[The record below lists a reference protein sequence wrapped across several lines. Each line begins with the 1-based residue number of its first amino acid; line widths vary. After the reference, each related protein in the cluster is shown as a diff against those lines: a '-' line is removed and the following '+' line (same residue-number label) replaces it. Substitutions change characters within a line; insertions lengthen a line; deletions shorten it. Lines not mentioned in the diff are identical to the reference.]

1 LILVVDD
8 IPENR
13 ELLEAALTA
22 ADYRVQCAA
31 DGPAALDRVAVEL
44 PDLILLDVMMPGM
57 DGYQVCRTLKVG
69 PDTAFIPIVMI
80 TAYQDLPHRIQGIEA
95 GADDFLTK
103 PFDSHELLTRVRS
116 LLRVKALHD
125 ALVATNRQLEERVAQ
140 RTVALEQALRDL
152 RKVDQLKSEFLANIS
167 HELLTPLT
175 PVMGYLPTLLQ
186 GLLGSLTAEQRRAL
200 EAVSR
205 SVYRL
210 HELLRNLLT
219 MMQWESG
226 QARLTL
232 QPVPLEPLLR
242 PCLDGLQAAQPDRG
256 LTLSV
261 DIPLDSPPVLADP
274 EALTCVLRHLLENA
288 VKFTP
293 SGGQVAVAA
302 RVADHRDGAEGSAPP
317 PAVELTVRD
326 TGVGIPPEAVSRI
339 FDRFYQAD
347 GSATRRHGGTGLGLA
362 IVKRILDAHGA
373 AVTVEST
380 PGTGTVFRIRLPIAG
395 QNAQSR
401 S

>member
-1 LILVVDD
+1 
-8 IPENR
+8 
-13 ELLEAALTA
+13 
-22 ADYRVQCAA
+22 
-31 DGPAALDRVAVEL
+31 
-44 PDLILLDVMMPGM
+44 
-57 DGYQVCRTLKVG
+57 
-69 PDTAFIPIVMI
+69 
-80 TAYQDLPHRIQGIEA
+80 
-95 GADDFLTK
+95 
-103 PFDSHELLTRVRS
+103 
-116 LLRVKALHD
+116 
-125 ALVATNRQLEERVAQ
+125 
-140 RTVALEQALRDL
+140 
-152 RKVDQLKSEFLANIS
+152 
-167 HELLTPLT
+167 
-175 PVMGYLPTLLQ
+175 
-186 GLLGSLTAEQRRAL
+186 
-200 EAVSR
+200 
-205 SVYRL
+205 
-210 HELLRNLLT
+210 

-302 RVADHRDGAEGSAPP
+302 RVADQRVGAEGSALPQ
-317 PAVELTVRD
+317 AVELTVRD

-362 IVKRILDAHGA
+362 IVKHILDAHGA

-395 QNAQSR
+395 QNAHSR